1 MKKLEI
7 MIYLKGIDFMGQKKD
22 IKTRI
27 KEYYNKNKFDLYV
40 IGMSVIYTC
49 ILLIYRD
56 FFFSMF
62 IIILEKICKIIEVI
76 FT

>member
-1 MKKLEI
+1 
-7 MIYLKGIDFMGQKKD
+7 MGQKKD

>member
-1 MKKLEI
+1 VKK
-7 MIYLKGIDFMGQKKD
+7 YLKGIDFMGQKKD

-27 KEYYNKNKFDLYV
+27 KEYYNKNKLELYV

>member
-1 MKKLEI
+1 
-7 MIYLKGIDFMGQKKD
+7 MGQKKD

-27 KEYYNKNKFDLYV
+27 KEYYNKNKLELYV

-56 FFFSMF
+56 FFFGMF
-62 IIILEKICKIIEVI
+62 IIIFEKICKIIEVI